1 MTEIS
6 SRRKS
11 LINDE
16 TRRNIAV
23 NDLVETKI
31 MLVCLLKL
39 GQTTMFNVRDFAFVM
54 RCKILPTS
62 YSSRMS
68 TIVEHALRGRSF
80 ALI

>member
-1 MTEIS
+1 
-6 SRRKS
+6 
-11 LINDE
+11 
-16 TRRNIAV
+16 
-23 NDLVETKI
+23 
-31 MLVCLLKL
+31 MLVCLLNRFDSSCAFREKKL